1 MTDKPIPEMSDAAL
15 RSLLWTSPSPIIR
28 LAAERELIKRGE
40 PTYYGG
46 LRVP

>member
-1 MTDKPIPEMSDAAL
+1 MTDKPIPEMSNAEL
-15 RSLLWTSPSPIIR
+15 RSILWTAVSPVDR

-46 LRVP
+46 LKVP